1 MQSKACVNSLCRERC
16 NICDKYVY
24 KHQHVV
30 VCALDGNIFHGSC
43 LGFNR
48 DTCFH
53 IQSGTVPDWFCPDC
67 AREIFPFYDSI
78 ADLSHIPCA
87 CKFCTQNNNTVQ
99 HNSTFNPFSADFDSD
114 KNYDNFDDS
123 MCDALST
130 AQCVLHSCNYCDIN
144 ELSTCNVD
152 KSFTTF
158 YFNNI
163 DGYKI
168 NFQESLINIKSM
180 KKLPSIIAFCET
192 NLKIDDPDNYNISE
206 YSRIVT
212 KFVILKCALMKC

>member
-1 MQSKACVNSLCRERC
+1 MLSKACVNSLCRERC
-16 NICDKYVY
+16 NICDKYIY

-78 ADLSHIPCA
+78 ADLSHIPCV
-87 CKFCTQNNNTVQ
+87 CKFCTQNNNALQ
-99 HNSTFNPFSADFDSD
+99 HNSTFNPFSVDFDYD

-123 MCDALST
+123 MCDAF
-130 AQCVLHSCNYCDIN
+130 IN
-144 ELSTCNVD
+144 SAMRT
-152 KSFTTF
+152 
-158 YFNNI
+158 
-163 DGYKI
+163 
-168 NFQESLINIKSM
+168 
-180 KKLPSIIAFCET
+180 
-192 NLKIDDPDNYNISE
+192 
-206 YSRIVT
+206 R
-212 KFVILKCALMKC
+212 

>member
-1 MQSKACVNSLCRERC
+1 MV
-16 NICDKYVY
+16 
-24 KHQHVV
+24 
-30 VCALDGNIFHGSC
+30 

-78 ADLSHIPCA
+78 ADLSHIPCV
-87 CKFCTQNNNTVQ
+87 CKLCTRNNNTVQ
-99 HNSTFNPFSADFDSD
+99 HNSTFNPFSVDFDSD

-130 AQCVLHSCNYCDIN
+130 AQSVLDSCNYCDIN

-163 DGYKI
+163 DGYKT
-168 NFQESLINIKSM
+168 NFQESLTNIKSM
-180 KKLPSIIAFCET
+180 KSYHLLSLFVKLI
-192 NLKIDDPDNYNISE
+192 
-206 YSRIVT
+206 
-212 KFVILKCALMKC
+212 